1 MSSHSDSDNKVLHA
15 AVLARMAVTRA
26 DLLAAHEVAKAGA
39 QRRTSS
45 SFAPANLPA
54 LVSTAPNVT
63 LLAAIVLGSLILGPR
78 RIASL
83 VVRNGLTAWIART
96 VRRLAGR

>member
-1 MSSHSDSDNKVLHA
+1 MSSHSNSDNKVLHA
-15 AVLARMAVTRA
+15 AVLARMAVSRA
-26 DLLAAHEVAKAGA
+26 DLLAAREAAAAKAGA
-39 QRRTSS
+39 PRRS

-63 LLAAIVLGSLILGPR
+63 LLAAILLGSLILGPR

-96 VRRLAGR
+96 VRRVAGR

>member
-26 DLLAAHEVAKAGA
+26 DLLAARDVAKAGA
-39 QRRTSS
+39 SRRGSL
-45 SFAPANLPA
+45 APANLPA
-54 LVSTAPNVT
+54 LVGTAPNVT
-63 LLAAIVLGSLILGPR
+63 LLAAILLGSLILGPR